1 MPKEKKFIHSY
12 FKLIKMATFPPK
24 LKTSISAN
32 ERLQNL
38 KNTFETKYGESPLF
52 YACAPGRV
60 NLIGEHIDY
69 CGYSVLPMAIEPNIL
84 AAVSVNNS
92 GTITLANTNPQY
104 EDHTVS
110 CSNNIAI
117 DRENPKWYYY
127 FLCGVKGVQEKFDIT
142 NLAGMSCVVD
152 GTIPPSSGLSS
163 SSALV
168 CCAGLVTM
176 EANQK
181 SLSKVELAEICAK
194 SERYIGTEGGG
205 MDQSISFL
213 AERGTAKL
221 IEFHP
226 LRATDVKLPDGS
238 VFVISNCCVEM
249 NKAASSHYNIRVVE
263 CRIATK
269 MLAQAQGLDWS
280 RLLKLVQVQTEL
292 KASLEEMLA
301 LVDKVLHPE
310 PYSREEICKALGVT
324 PEQFSTELLSANTQH
339 VTRFKLHQRAKHVY
353 GEAARVLRFKKVCD
367 SEPADAV
374 RLLGDLMNQSHES
387 CRDLYEC
394 SCPELDQLVDICL
407 KSGAVGS
414 RLTGAGWGGCA
425 VSMVPGEKVDS
436 FIQAVREAYYL
447 PDPRRA
453 AMEKQS
459 LFVSKPGGG
468 AVIFLEE

>member
-1 MPKEKKFIHSY
+1 
-12 FKLIKMATFPPK
+12 MATNPPK
-24 LKTSISAN
+24 LKTKIAAN
-32 ERLQNL
+32 ERMKNL
-38 KNTFETKYGESPLF
+38 KETFESKYGESPLF
-52 YACAPGRV
+52 YAFAPGRV

-69 CGYSVLPMAIEPNIL
+69 CGYSVLPMAIEQNIL
-84 AAVSVNNS
+84 TAVSLNDS
-92 GTITLANTNPQY
+92 GKIQLANANPKY
-104 EDHTVS
+104 KDFSVS
-110 CSNNIAI
+110 CSEEIAI
-117 DRENPKWYYY
+117 DRDDPQWYYY
-127 FLCGVKGVQEKFDIT
+127 FLCGVKGIQEKFGLN

-168 CCAGLVTM
+168 CCSGLVTM

-181 SLSKVELAEICAK
+181 SLSK
-194 SERYIGTEGGG
+194 
-205 MDQSISFL
+205 
-213 AERGTAKL
+213 AKL
-221 IEFHP
+221 IEFQP
-226 LRATDVKLPDGS
+226 LRATDVKLPDGA

-269 MLAQAQGLDWS
+269 MLAQARGVDSS
-280 RLLKLVQVQTEL
+280 RLLKLAHVQMEL

-301 LVDKVLHPE
+301 LVAEVLHPE
-310 PYSREEICKALGVT
+310 PYSREEICKVLGIT
-324 PEQFSTELLSANTQH
+324 SEQFSTELLSANTQDM
-339 VTRFKLHQRAKHVY
+339 TQFKLHQRAKHVY
-353 GEAARVLRFKKVCD
+353 GEAARVLQFKSVCD
-367 SEPADAV
+367 SEPTDAT
-374 RLLGDLMNQSHES
+374 RLLGELMNQSHAS

-425 VSMVPGEKVDS
+425 VSMVPSKKVES
-436 FIQAVREAYYL
+436 FLQAVREEYYL

-468 AVIFLEE
+468 AAIFLEE

>member
-1 MPKEKKFIHSY
+1 
-12 FKLIKMATFPPK
+12 MAENPPK
-24 LKTSISAN
+24 IKTVITAD
-32 ERLQNL
+32 ERLRKL
-38 KNTFETKYGESPLF
+38 KSEFEAKYGESPMF

-69 CGYSVLPMAIEPNIL
+69 CGYSVLPMAIEQNIL
-84 AAVSVNNS
+84 AAVSVNKT
-92 GTITLANTNPQY
+92 GTIQLANTNPQY
-104 EDHTVS
+104 KDFTVS
-110 CSNNIAI
+110 CSEEITI
-117 DRENPKWYYY
+117 DRNNPLWYYY
-127 FLCGVKGVQEKFDIT
+127 FLCGVKGIQEKFGIAC
-142 NLAGMSCVVD
+142 LSGMSCVVE

-194 SERYIGTEGGG
+194 CERYIGTEGGG

-213 AERGTAKL
+213 AEKGTAKL
-221 IEFHP
+221 IDFQP
-226 LRATDVKLPDGS
+226 LRATDVQLPDKA

-249 NKAASSHYNIRVVE
+249 NKAASSHFNIRVVE

-269 MLAQAQGLDWS
+269 MLAQARGVDPS
-280 RLLKLVQVQTEL
+280 GLLKLVQVQTSL
-292 KASLEEMLA
+292 NASLEEMLA
-301 LVDKVLHPE
+301 LVDEALHPE
-310 PYSREEICKALGVT
+310 PYSREELCTVLKIT
-324 PEQFSTELLSANTQH
+324 PEQFSTELLSSNTQH
-339 VTRFKLHQRAKHVY
+339 VTHFKLHQRAKHVY
-353 GEAARVLRFKKVCD
+353 GEAARVQQFKKVCD
-367 SEPADAV
+367 SKPAGCIHQ
-374 RLLGDLMNQSHES
+374 LGELMNQSHAS

-407 KSGAVGS
+407 KSGAAGS

-425 VSMVPGEKVDS
+425 VSMVPSEKVEA
-436 FIQAVREAYYL
+436 FLRAVREAYYL
-447 PDPRRA
+447 PDARRA

-468 AVIFLEE
+468 AAVFLEG

>member
-1 MPKEKKFIHSY
+1 MT
-12 FKLIKMATFPPK
+12 ANPPK
-24 LKTSISAN
+24 IKTAINTN
-32 ERLQNL
+32 ERLKNL

-69 CGYSVLPMAIEPNIL
+69 CGYSVLPMAIEQNIL

-92 GTITLANTNPQY
+92 GTIQLANINPQY
-104 EDHTVS
+104 QDFKQSCPEDIT
-110 CSNNIAI
+110 I
-117 DRENPKWYYY
+117 DRDNPKWYYY
-127 FLCGVKGVQEKFDIT
+127 FLCGVKGIQERFGIT
-142 NLAGMSCVVD
+142 RLAGMSCVID

-168 CCAGLVTM
+168 CCSALLTM
-176 EANQK
+176 EANEK
-181 SLSKVELAEICAK
+181 SLSKVSLAEICAK
-194 SERYIGTEGGG
+194 CEQYIGTEGGG

-221 IEFHP
+221 IEFQP
-226 LRATDVKLPDGS
+226 LKATDVKLPEGV
-238 VFVISNCCVEM
+238 VFVISNCCKEM

-269 MLAQAQGLDWS
+269 MLAQARGLDSS
-280 RLLKLVQVQTEL
+280 RLLKLAQVQTEL
-292 KASLEEMLA
+292 KASLEEMLT
-301 LVDKVLHPE
+301 LVDEVLHPE
-310 PYSREEICKALGVT
+310 PYSREEICMVLCIT
-324 PEQFSTELLSANTQH
+324 LEQFSTDLLSANTQD
-339 VTRFKLHQRAKHVY
+339 VTHYKLHKRAKHVY
-353 GEAARVLRFKKVCD
+353 GEAARVMMFKSVCD
-367 SEPADAV
+367 SGPAESIQ
-374 RLLGDLMNQSHES
+374 LLGELMNKSHAS

-425 VSMVPGEKVDS
+425 VSMVPSEKIES
-436 FIQAVREAYYL
+436 FLQAVREAYFL

-468 AVIFLEE
+468 AAVILEE

>member
-1 MPKEKKFIHSY
+1 
-12 FKLIKMATFPPK
+12 MASNPPR
-24 LKTSISAN
+24 LKSAISADG
-32 ERLQNL
+32 RLKNL
-38 KNTFETKYGESPLF
+38 KDTFEAKYGETPLF

-69 CGYSVLPMAIEPNIL
+69 CGYSVLPMAIEQNIL

-92 GTITLANTNPQY
+92 GKIQLANTNPQY
-104 EDHTVS
+104 MDFTVS
-110 CSNNIAI
+110 CSEDIAI
-117 DRENPKWYYY
+117 DRDNPKWFYY
-127 FLCGVKGVQEKFDIT
+127 FLCGVKGIQTTFAIPR
-142 NLAGMSCVVD
+142 LAGMSCVID

-168 CCAGLVTM
+168 CCSGLLTM

-181 SLSKVELAEICAK
+181 SLSKVALAEICAK
-194 SERYIGTEGGG
+194 CERFIGTEGGG

-221 IEFHP
+221 IEFQP
-226 LRATDVKLPDGS
+226 LRATDVKLPDGA

-249 NKAASSHYNIRVVE
+249 NKAATSHYNIRVVE
-263 CRIATK
+263 CRIAAKILGRAMAVELSRILT
-269 MLAQAQGLDWS
+269 LA
-280 RLLKLVQVQTEL
+280 QVQTEL
-292 KASLEEMLA
+292 KASLEMMLS
-301 LVDKVLHPE
+301 LVDEVLHPE
-310 PYSREEICKALGVT
+310 PYNREEICKVLGIT
-324 PEQFSTELLSANTQH
+324 MEEFSTDLLSANTQH
-339 VTRFKLHQRAKHVY
+339 MTDFRLHQRAKHVY
-353 GEAARVLRFKKVCD
+353 SEAARVLEFKSICD
-367 SEPADAV
+367 SEPAESIQ
-374 RLLGDLMNQSHES
+374 LLGELMNQSHAS

-407 KSGAVGS
+407 KAGAVGS

-425 VSMVPGEKVDS
+425 VSMVPSEKVES
-436 FIQAVREAYYL
+436 FLQAVRAAYYL

-468 AVIFLEE
+468 AAIFFEE

>member
-1 MPKEKKFIHSY
+1 
-12 FKLIKMATFPPK
+12 MATNPPK
-24 LKTSISAN
+24 IKTSSAAN
-32 ERLQNL
+32 ERLRNL
-38 KNTFETKYGESPLF
+38 KNTFETKYGEAPLF

-69 CGYSVLPMAIEPNIL
+69 CGYSVLPMAVEQNIL
-84 AAVSVNNS
+84 SAVSVNNS
-92 GTITLANTNPQY
+92 GTIQLANTNPQY
-104 EDHTVS
+104 KDFTVS
-110 CSNNIAI
+110 CSEDITVEK
-117 DRENPKWYYY
+117 DNPQWHYY
-127 FLCGVKGVQEKFDIT
+127 FLCGVKGIQEKCRIAH
-142 NLAGMSCVVD
+142 LAGMSCVVE

-181 SLSKVELAEICAK
+181 SLSK
-194 SERYIGTEGGG
+194 
-205 MDQSISFL
+205 
-213 AERGTAKL
+213 AKL
-221 IEFHP
+221 IEFQP
-226 LRATDVKLPDGS
+226 LRATDVKLPDGA

-249 NKAASSHYNIRVVE
+249 NKAASSHFNIRVVE

-269 MLAQAQGLDWS
+269 MLAQARGLDSS
-280 RLLKLVQVQTEL
+280 RLLKLAQVQTEL
-292 KASLEEMLA
+292 KASLDEMLD
-301 LVDKVLHPE
+301 LVDEVLHPE
-310 PYSREEICKALGVT
+310 PYSREEICKTLGIT
-324 PEQFSTELLSANTQH
+324 SEQFSTELLSANTQH
-339 VTRFKLHQRAKHVY
+339 VTHFKLHQRAKHVY
-353 GEAARVLRFKKVCD
+353 SEAARVLKFKSVCD
-367 SEPADAV
+367 SEPAESIQ
-374 RLLGDLMNQSHES
+374 LLGDLMNQSHAS

-425 VSMVPGEKVDS
+425 VSMIPSEKVDS
-436 FIQAVREAYYL
+436 FLQAVREAYYL

-468 AVIFLEE
+468 AAIFHEG

>member
-1 MPKEKKFIHSY
+1 
-12 FKLIKMATFPPK
+12 MATNPPK
-24 LKTSISAN
+24 LKTAIHAN

-38 KNTFETKYGESPLF
+38 KNTFETKYGVSPLF

-84 AAVSVNNS
+84 AAVAVNSS

-104 EDHTVS
+104 KDFTVS
-110 CSNNIAI
+110 CSEDIAI
-117 DRENPKWYYY
+117 DRENPKWHYY
-127 FLCGVKGVQEKFDIT
+127 FLCGVKGIQEKFGIAH
-142 NLAGMSCVVD
+142 LAGMSCVID

-181 SLSKVELAEICAK
+181 SLSKVALAEICAK
-194 SERYIGTEGGG
+194 CEHYIGTEGGG

-221 IEFHP
+221 IEFQP
-226 LRATDVKLPDGS
+226 LRATDVKLPDGA

-249 NKAASSHYNIRVVE
+249 NKAASSHFNIRVVE

-269 MLAQAQGLDWS
+269 MLAQARGLDS
-280 RLLKLVQVQTEL
+280 SGLSKLAQVQTEL

-301 LVDKVLHPE
+301 LVDEVLHPE
-310 PYSREEICKALGVT
+310 PYSREEICEALGINS
-324 PEQFSTELLSANTQH
+324 EQLSTELLSANTQH
-339 VTRFKLHQRAKHVY
+339 VTHFKLYQRAKHVY
-353 GEAARVLRFKKVCD
+353 GEAARVLQFKRVCD
-367 SEPADAV
+367 SEPAESR
-374 RLLGDLMNQSHES
+374 RLLGDLMNQSHAS

-425 VSMVPGEKVDS
+425 VSMVPDEKVDS
-436 FIQAVREAYYL
+436 FLQAVRESYYC

-453 AMEKQS
+453 ALEKQS

-468 AVIFLEE
+468 AAIFLDE

>member
-1 MPKEKKFIHSY
+1 
-12 FKLIKMATFPPK
+12 MASIPPK
-24 LKTSISAN
+24 LKTAVISN

-52 YACAPGRV
+52 YVCAPGRV
-60 NLIGEHIDY
+60 NLIEY
-69 CGYSVLPMAIEPNIL
+69 PR
-84 AAVSVNNS
+84 S
-92 GTITLANTNPQY
+92 GLQEQFRDNYTGQ
-104 EDHTVS
+104 HKS
-110 CSNNIAI
+110 S
-117 DRENPKWYYY
+117 
-127 FLCGVKGVQEKFDIT
+127 VQEK
-142 NLAGMSCVVD
+142 LGGARLSGMSCVVD

-181 SLSKVELAEICAK
+181 SLSKVALAEICTK

-221 IEFHP
+221 IEFQP
-226 LRATDVKLPDGS
+226 LRATDVKLPDGA

-249 NKAASSHYNIRVVE
+249 NKAASSHFNIRVAE

-269 MLAQAQGLDWS
+269 MLAQARGLDSS

-292 KASLEEMLA
+292 EASLEEMLA
-301 LVDKVLHPE
+301 LVDEVLHPE
-310 PYSREEICKALGVT
+310 PYSREEICKKLGVT
-324 PEQFSTELLSANTQH
+324 AEQFTSELLSANTQH
-339 VTRFKLHQRAKHVY
+339 VTHFKLHQRAKHVY
-353 GEAARVLRFKKVCD
+353 GEASRVQAFKSACD
-367 SEPADAV
+367 SEPAQCV
-374 RLLGDLMNQSHES
+374 RLLGDLMNQSHAS

-394 SCPELDQLVDICL
+394 SCPELDTLVDTCL
-407 KSGAVGS
+407 RSGAVGS

-425 VSMVPGEKVDS
+425 VSMVPVEKV
-436 FIQAVREAYYL
+436 EAFLRTVSEAFYL
-447 PDPRRA
+447 HDPRRA

-468 AVIFLEE
+468 AAVFLTE

>member
-1 MPKEKKFIHSY
+1 M
-12 FKLIKMATFPPK
+12 KMATNPPK
-24 LKTSISAN
+24 FKVPLVDD

-38 KNTFETKYGESPLF
+38 KNAFERHYGETPLF

-69 CGYSVLPMAIEPNIL
+69 CGFSVLPMAIEQNIF
-84 AAVSVNNS
+84 AAVSVNNL
-92 GTITLANTNPQY
+92 GTIQLANINPLY
-104 EDHTVS
+104 NNITVS
-110 CSNNIAI
+110 CSEEIVI
-117 DRENPKWYYY
+117 DRTNPKWYYY
-127 FLCGVKGVQEKFDIT
+127 FLCGVKGIQEKFGIT
-142 NLAGMSCVVD
+142 RLPGMSCVID
-152 GTIPPSSGLSS
+152 GNVPPSSGLSS

-181 SLSKVELAEICAK
+181 SLSKLALAEICAK
-194 SERYIGTEGGG
+194 CERYIGTEGGG

-213 AERGTAKL
+213 AEKGTAKL
-221 IEFHP
+221 IEFEP
-226 LRATDVKLPDGS
+226 LRAIDVQLPAGA
-238 VFVISNCCVEM
+238 VFVISNCCLEM
-249 NKAASSHYNIRVVE
+249 NKAASSHFNIRVVE

-269 MLAQAQGLDWS
+269 MLGQAKGLNQKG
-280 RLLKLVQVQTEL
+280 LLKLAQVQTEL
-292 KASLEEMLA
+292 KASLEEMLL
-301 LVDKVLHPE
+301 LVDEVLHPE
-310 PYSREEICKALGVT
+310 PYSREEICKALDIT
-324 PEQFSTELLSANTQH
+324 SQQFSTELLSANTQH
-339 VTRFKLHQRAKHVY
+339 VTHFKLYQRAKHVY
-353 GEAARVLRFKKVCD
+353 GEASRVLRFKDVCD
-367 SEPADAV
+367 CEAEESIQ
-374 RLLGDLMNQSHES
+374 LLGDLMNQSHAS

-425 VSMVPGEKVDS
+425 VSMVPSDKVQS
-436 FIQAVREAYYL
+436 FVQAVREAYYL

-468 AVIFLEE
+468 AAIYVEN

>member
-1 MPKEKKFIHSY
+1 
-12 FKLIKMATFPPK
+12 MATNPPK
-24 LKTSISAN
+24 IKTATSAN
-32 ERLQNL
+32 ERLQ
-38 KNTFETKYGESPLF
+38 KVRNTFEKKYGESPLF

-69 CGYSVLPMAIEPNIL
+69 CGYSVLPMAIEQNIL

-92 GTITLANTNPQY
+92 GRIQLANTNPQY
-104 EDHTVS
+104 KDFTVS
-110 CSNNIAI
+110 CSEDIAI
-117 DRENPKWYYY
+117 DRDNPKWHYY
-127 FLCGVKGVQEKFDIT
+127 FLCGVKGIQEKFGIAP
-142 NLAGMSCVVD
+142 LAGMSCVVD

-181 SLSKVELAEICAK
+181 SLSK
-194 SERYIGTEGGG
+194 
-205 MDQSISFL
+205 
-213 AERGTAKL
+213 AKL
-221 IEFHP
+221 IEFQP
-226 LRATDVKLPDGS
+226 LRATDVKLPDGA

-249 NKAASSHYNIRVVE
+249 NKAASSHFNIRVVE

-269 MLAQAQGLDWS
+269 MLAQVKGLDSS
-280 RLLKLVQVQTEL
+280 RLLKLAQVQTEL
-292 KASLEEMLA
+292 KASLEDMLA
-301 LVDKVLHPE
+301 LVDEVLHPE
-310 PYSREEICKALGVT
+310 LYSREEICKALGIT

-339 VTRFKLHQRAKHVY
+339 VTHFKLHQRAKHVY
-353 GEAARVLRFKKVCD
+353 GEAARVLQFKNVCD
-367 SEPADAV
+367 SESDKSI
-374 RLLGDLMNQSHES
+374 RLLGDLMNQSHAS

-425 VSMVPGEKVDS
+425 VSMVPSEKVEF

-447 PDPRRA
+447 TDPRRA

>member
-1 MPKEKKFIHSY
+1 MS
-12 FKLIKMATFPPK
+12 TNPPK
-24 LKTSISAN
+24 LKIEITSN
-32 ERLQNL
+32 ERLKNL
-38 KNTFETKYGESPLF
+38 KSAFETKYGESPLF
-52 YACAPGRV
+52 YAYAPGRV

-69 CGYSVLPMAIEPNIL
+69 CGYSVLPMAIEQSIL
-84 AAVSVNNS
+84 AAVSLNNS
-92 GTITLANTNPQY
+92 GKIHLSNTNPQY
-104 EDHTVS
+104 QDFTVS
-110 CSNNIAI
+110 CSEDITI
-117 DRENPKWYYY
+117 DKDNPKWFYY
-127 FLCGVKGVQEKFDIT
+127 FLCGVKGIQEKFGIT
-142 NLAGMSCVVD
+142 RLAGMSCVVD

-168 CCAGLVTM
+168 CCSGLVTM

-181 SLSKVELAEICAK
+181 SLSKVALAEICAK
-194 SERYIGTEGGG
+194 CERYIGTEGGG

-213 AERGTAKL
+213 AEKGTAKL
-221 IEFHP
+221 IEFQP
-226 LRATDVKLPDGS
+226 LRATDVQLPEGA

-269 MLAQAQGLDWS
+269 MLARARGLDPS
-280 RLLKLVQVQTEL
+280 GLSKLAQVQTEL

-301 LVDKVLHPE
+301 LVQEVLDPE
-310 PYSREEICKALGVT
+310 PYSREEVCKVLCVT
-324 PEQFSTELLSANTQH
+324 PEQFFTELLSANTQH
-339 VTRFKLHQRAKHVY
+339 LTHFKLHQRAKHVY
-353 GEAARVLRFKKVCD
+353 GEAARVMKFKSICD
-367 SEPADAV
+367 SGSAESIK
-374 RLLGDLMNQSHES
+374 LLGALMNQSHAS
-387 CRDLYEC
+387 CKDLYEC

-425 VSMVPGEKVDS
+425 VSMVPSEKVES
-436 FIQAVREAYYL
+436 FLQAVRNAYYI

-468 AVIFLEE
+468 AAVFMEE

>member
-1 MPKEKKFIHSY
+1 
-12 FKLIKMATFPPK
+12 MAENPPK
-24 LKTSISAN
+24 LKTALIAN

-69 CGYSVLPMAIEPNIL
+69 CGYSVLPMAIEQNIL
-84 AAVSVNNS
+84 AAVSVSDS
-92 GTITLANTNPQY
+92 GTIQLANTNPQY
-104 EDHTVS
+104 KDFTVPCKED
-110 CSNNIAI
+110 IAI
-117 DRENPKWYYY
+117 DRDNPQWHYY
-127 FLCGVKGVQEKFDIT
+127 FLCGVKGIQEKFGIT
-142 NLAGMSCVVD
+142 HLAGMSCVVD
-152 GTIPPSSGLSS
+152 GSVPPSSGLSS

-176 EANQK
+176 EANHK
-181 SLSKVELAEICAK
+181 SLSKVALAEICAK
-194 SERYIGTEGGG
+194 CERYIGTEGGG

-221 IEFHP
+221 IEFQP
-226 LRATDVKLPDGS
+226 LRATDVKLPDGV

-249 NKAASSHYNIRVVE
+249 NKAASSHFNIRVVE

-269 MLAQAQGLDWS
+269 MLAKARGVEWS
-280 RLLKLVQVQTEL
+280 RLSKLAQVQTEL
-292 KASLEEMLA
+292 KASLEEMQA
-301 LVDKVLHPE
+301 LVDEVLHPE
-310 PYSREEICKALGVT
+310 PYSQEEICKALGIT
-324 PEQFSTELLSANTQH
+324 SEQFCSELLSANTQH
-339 VTRFKLHQRAKHVY
+339 VKQFKLHQRAKHVY
-353 GEAARVLRFKKVCD
+353 SEAARVLQFKTLCD
-367 SEPADAV
+367 SRVAESMQ
-374 RLLGDLMNQSHES
+374 LLGDLMNQSHAS

-394 SCPELDQLVDICL
+394 SCSELDQLVDICL

-425 VSMVPGEKVDS
+425 VSMVPNERVES
-436 FIQAVREAYYL
+436 FLQAVREAYYN

-459 LFVSKPGGG
+459 LFVSGPGGG
-468 AVIFLEE
+468 AAIFLEG

>member
-1 MPKEKKFIHSY
+1 VE
-12 FKLIKMATFPPK
+12 MAANPPR
-24 LKTSISAN
+24 LKTAITTN

-38 KNTFETKYGESPLF
+38 KNAFESKYGESPLF

-69 CGYSVLPMAIEPNIL
+69 CGYSVLPMAIEQNIL

-92 GTITLANTNPQY
+92 GTIQLANTNPQY
-104 EDHTVS
+104 NDFTVS
-110 CSNNIAI
+110 CSEDIAI
-117 DRENPKWYYY
+117 DRDNPKWHYY
-127 FLCGVKGVQEKFDIT
+127 FLCGVKGIQEKFGIAR
-142 NLAGMSCVVD
+142 LSGMSCVVD

-181 SLSKVELAEICAK
+181 SLSKVALAEICAK
-194 SERYIGTEGGG
+194 CEHYIGTEGGG

-221 IEFHP
+221 IEFQP
-226 LRATDVKLPDGS
+226 LRATDVKLPDGA
-238 VFVISNCCVEM
+238 VFVISNCCIEM
-249 NKAASSHYNIRVVE
+249 NKAASSHFNIRVVE

-269 MLAQAQGLDWS
+269 MLAQARGLDPS
-280 RLLKLVQVQTEL
+280 RLLKLAQVQTEL
-292 KASLEEMLA
+292 QASLEEMQA
-301 LVDKVLHPE
+301 LVDEVLHPE
-310 PYSREEICKALGVT
+310 PYSRQEICKVLGIT
-324 PEQFSTELLSANTQH
+324 SEQFSTELLSANTQH
-339 VTRFKLHQRAKHVY
+339 VTHFKLHQRAKHVY
-353 GEAARVLRFKKVCD
+353 SEAARVLQFKTVCD
-367 SEPADAV
+367 SEPAESV
-374 RLLGDLMNQSHES
+374 RLLGDLMNQSHAS

-425 VSMVPGEKVDS
+425 VSMVPSEKVES
-436 FIQAVREAYYL
+436 FLQAVRKAYYL

-453 AMEKQS
+453 ALEKQS

-468 AVIFLEE
+468 AAVFFEE

>member
-1 MPKEKKFIHSY
+1 MSSN
-12 FKLIKMATFPPK
+12 PPK
-24 LKTSISAN
+24 IQTMVTAN

-38 KNTFETKYGESPLF
+38 KNTFETKYGKSPLF
-52 YACAPGRV
+52 YARAPGRV

-69 CGYSVLPMAIEPNIL
+69 CGYSVLPMAIEQNIL
-84 AAVSVNNS
+84 AAVSVNDS
-92 GTITLANTNPQY
+92 EMIQLANTNPQY
-104 EDHTVS
+104 KDFTVP
-110 CSNNIAI
+110 CSNDIAI
-117 DRENPKWYYY
+117 DRDNPKWYYY
-127 FLCGVKGVQEKFDIT
+127 FLCGVKGIQEKFGISS
-142 NLAGMSCVVD
+142 LAGMSCVVN

-168 CCAGLVTM
+168 CCAGLATM

-181 SLSKVELAEICAK
+181 SLSKMELAEICVRC
-194 SERYIGTEGGG
+194 ERYIGTEGGG

-213 AERGTAKL
+213 AESGTAKL

-226 LRATDVKLPDGS
+226 LRATDVNLPEGA

-269 MLAQAQGLDWS
+269 MLAHARGLDWS
-280 RLLKLVQVQTEL
+280 RLQKLAQAQTEL

-301 LVDKVLHPE
+301 LVDEVLHPE
-310 PYSREEICKALGVT
+310 PYSREEICKALGIT
-324 PEQFSTELLSANTQH
+324 SDQLSTDLLSTNTQH
-339 VTRFKLHQRAKHVY
+339 VMHFKLHQRAKHVY
-353 GEAARVLRFKKVCD
+353 GEAARVLQFKSVCD
-367 SEPADAV
+367 SESAESIQ
-374 RLLGDLMNQSHES
+374 LLGDLMNQSHVS

-394 SCPELDQLVDICL
+394 SCPELDRLVDICL

-425 VSMVPGEKVDS
+425 VSMVPSEKVES
-436 FIQAVREAYYL
+436 FLQAVREAYYQ
-447 PDPRRA
+447 PDPRIA

-468 AVIFLEE
+468 AAILFE